1 MTPLGML
8 IRRPPWSN
16 LNCPTKTSPGLT
28 TFTLWLVMKLAGP
41 LVLTVWQVKSP
52 LSARL
57 SWETVRF
64 LGGENQRETKQPG
77 KPFYHSEVFVP
88 SAPQPPLTH
97 LNPVRRAGGVGSLQ
111 DEVDAVV
118 DEVLLVDL
126 SEAADGEVAAN
137 ERMARLHPDNS
148 DNRKEM
154 SLQAG

>member
-1 MTPLGML
+1 MT
-8 IRRPPWSN
+8 
-16 LNCPTKTSPGLT
+16 TTETSDLT
-28 TFTLWLVMKLAGP
+28 TLAPRQSCGP
-41 LVLTVWQVKSP
+41 LRAVAGDSVFRTFTSINLASFA
-52 LSARL
+52 LIS
-57 SWETVRF
+57 
-64 LGGENQRETKQPG
+64 LGVTG
-77 KPFYHSEVFVP
+77 
-88 SAPQPPLTH
+88 QPPLTH

-148 DNRKEM
+148 DNRMEM